1 MTIRRSLTLSFILI
15 LCLFGANIAVY
26 YWSNGRRTETLND
39 LRRASSRASQANAI
53 EQQVGDRQRETSLL
67 AQIAQDVGASRV
79 GAAQVETVRNRV
91 LAIDKRMEQLRLSS
105 EPTVDERISG
115 VTNAYK
121 PLRDT
126 WISIYRHLDESRAA
140 AEAADAAAQ
149 AAAVEVKGRSA
160 QAAIPPPPDNGGALL
175 QLTTLAQRSEDM
187 STSLRDLLTRTQ
199 TEESRLVDEATQHSL
214 DVERNTNRVATI
226 MFLTTIMASLYVA
239 WRLMHR
245 VNHGLAALKLGAE
258 KLGAGELQHRIPVD
272 GDDEF
277 GVLGSAFNGM
287 AGKLLTAREEIIAGR
302 DQLKQ
307 ELAEAAS
314 YVYSLL
320 PEPLGGELTS
330 QWRFVP
336 SAQLGGDAF
345 GHEWLDDDHMA
356 VYLLDV
362 CGHGVGSAMLSI
374 SVMNVL
380 RSRSLPYVDF
390 RDPGAVLA
398 ALNTA
403 FPMETQS
410 DRFFTI
416 WYGVYRKSTRE
427 LVYAS
432 GGHPPAVLLDDADA
446 DSPTVT
452 QLATGGMIVGMM
464 PDLEYATK
472 RHQVNGL
479 AKLYLFSDGIYEVTT
494 STGEAL
500 PFRDFV
506 GLLVESHAKKPSAL
520 DATLSNLRLKTKRDS
535 FEDDVSIVEVVFAGD
550 SREDPAIVHRRLS

>member
-15 LCLFGANIAVY
+15 LCLFGANIGVY
-26 YWSNGRRTETLND
+26 FWSNARRTEALND
-39 LRRASSRASQANAI
+39 LRRATSRASQANTI
-53 EQQVGDRQRETSLL
+53 ERQVGDRQRETSLL
-67 AQIAQDVGASRV
+67 AQIAQDVGAARV
-79 GAAQVETVRNRV
+79 GAAQVETVRGR
-91 LAIDKRMEQLRLSS
+91 ARDIDRRMEQLHLSS
-105 EPTVDERISG
+105 EPAVETRISG
-115 VTNAYK
+115 ITSAYA
-121 PLRDT
+121 PLRKT
-126 WISIYRHLDESRAA
+126 WDEIYQRLDETRAA
-140 AEAADAAAQ
+140 AEAAAEAAA
-149 AAAVEVKGRSA
+149 AAAAESKGRA
-160 QAAIPPPPDNGGALL
+160 GRTATPVPPDTGGSLL
-175 QLTTLAQRSEDM
+175 RLTTLAQQSEDQ
-187 STSLRDLLTRTQ
+187 STALRDLLTATQ

-226 MFLTTIMASLYVA
+226 MFLTTILASLYVA

-277 GVLGSAFNGM
+277 GVLGNAFNGM
-287 AGKLLTAREEIIAGR
+287 ASNLLTAREEIVAGR
-302 DQLKQ
+302 DQLRQ

-380 RSRSLPYVDF
+380 RSRSLPFVDF
-390 RDPGAVLA
+390 RNPGAVLA

-432 GGHPPAVLLDDADA
+432 GGHPPAVLLDDAEA
-446 DSPTVT
+446 ETPTVS

-464 PDLEYATK
+464 PDLEYETR

-520 DATLSNLRLKTKRDS
+520 DATLSNLRLKTKRES

-550 SREDPAIVHRRLS
+550 SREDPSIVHRRLS